1 MIAGNVSVTVS
12 ADYANFDQGMKA
24 VEARATTAG
33 ANAGSGFA
41 KKLGER
47 FAANTEKMGSRLA
60 GMFGPQLI
68 VGVADAFT
76 ESLNEGGSIGSA
88 LMKGFR
94 TLPLAS
100 TFMDLGDAISN
111 RLLGTQKELNEGQN
125 RYAEDLA
132 YTAQKEAEIAEL
144 HEANIASAAKAEAAA
159 AEAAKKQ
166 IEETA
171 RLEQSMSDLRE
182 KKQMSQAELE
192 LKLAREV
199 GDERKAIDIEFDM
212 AHQQLFNKQNELM
225 KGKTDDEKRA
235 VGEVMQLEYQ
245 GLLANQRV
253 SLAKLAERE
262 KAEADALD
270 EASMK
275 RAEDAEKDAAATLKR
290 QGKLSEDLAS
300 ADVESMK
307 TRVGVA
313 SSTATRSTALGS
325 FSFGAYSD
333 TEKKKNDELQVGYLK
348 VVAEKLKMQ
357 SIGGFA

>member
-33 ANAGSGFA
+33 ATAGSGFA

-47 FAANTEKMGSRLA
+47 FAANTEKMGSRLGA
-60 GMFGPQLI
+60 MFGPQLI

-111 RLLGTQKELNEGQN
+111 RMLGTQQEINAGQN
-125 RYAEDLA
+125 RQAETLALIAAQAEEMAAEVEADLKSRA
-132 YTAQKEAEIAEL
+132 D
-144 HEANIASAAKAEAAA
+144 AEAAR
-159 AEAAKKQ
+159 KKQ

-171 RLEQSMSDLRE
+171 RLELSMSDLRE

-199 GDERKAIDIEFDM
+199 GDERKAIDLEFDM

-300 ADVESMK
+300 ADADSMK
-307 TRVGVA
+307 TRVNVA

>member
-1 MIAGNVSVTVS
+1 MIAGNISVTVS
-12 ADYANFDQGMKA
+12 ADYANFDQSMKV

-33 ANAGSGFA
+33 ATAGSGFA

-47 FAANTEKMGSRLA
+47 FAANTEKMGSKLGA
-60 GMFGPQLI
+60 MFGPQLI

-111 RLLGTQKELNEGQN
+111 RLLGTQLEINAGQN
-125 RYAEDLA
+125 RYQETLTLIAQQEEEMAAEVAADLKSRA
-132 YTAQKEAEIAEL
+132 D
-144 HEANIASAAKAEAAA
+144 AEAAA
-159 AEAAKKQ
+159 TAAAKKQ

-171 RLEQSMSDLRE
+171 RLEESLIDLRA
-182 KKQMSQAELE
+182 KKEMSQTELE

-212 AHQQLFNKQNELM
+212 AHQALFNKQNQLM
-225 KGKTDDEKRA
+225 KGKTDDEKRM

-275 RAEDAEKDAAATLKR
+275 RAEDAEKDAAAALKR
-290 QGKLSEDLAS
+290 QDKLSQDIAS
-300 ADVESMK
+300 AEVDSMK
-307 TRVGVA
+307 TRIGVA

-333 TEKKKNDELQVGYLK
+333 TDKRKNDELQVGYLK
-348 VVAEKLKMQ
+348 IVAEKLKMQ